1 MTSPEDF
8 LAQQEHDL
16 ISAAV
21 HTFHQQSGV
30 PVALGA
36 QVFPPTEIRIIE
48 GCGLRTDAMRNLRI
62 DSGSGVGG
70 RVFST
75 QRVMGVTD
83 YLRSQSISH
92 ELDAYVQEEGIRSL
106 AAAPVVVQRE
116 VRAVLY
122 AGVHAAV
129 RLSDRILEELTHA
142 ARNLEQGIAVMDATI
157 VLPKDQ
163 EPAELEEFV
172 AASEMLGGVAGTD
185 PVRSG
190 PEWEQIR
197 QAHTRLRILAT
208 QVSDPEVQREIEAI
222 SELLITSP
230 RMMHIHLST
239 REIDVLSCVA
249 MGLTNIEAA
258 AEMGVGA
265 ETVKS
270 YLRNCMR
277 KLDAHNRYEAVSSA
291 RSLGVIP

>member
-8 LAQQEHDL
+8 VARQEHDL
-16 ISAAV
+16 ISVAV

-30 PVALGA
+30 SVALGA
-36 QVFPPTEIRIIE
+36 QVIPPNEIRIIE
-48 GCGLRTDAMRNLRI
+48 GCGLHTDAMRNLRI

-75 QRVMGVTD
+75 QHVMGVTD

-92 ELDAYVQEEGIRSL
+92 ELDAYIQEEGIRSL
-106 AAAPVVVQRE
+106 AAAPVVVQRN

-142 ARNLEQGIAVMDATI
+142 ARNLEQDIAVMDATI
-157 VLPKDQ
+157 VVPEDR
-163 EPAELEEFV
+163 ERTCADEIVP
-172 AASEMLGGVAGTD
+172 SSDMLGSTAGTD
-185 PVRSG
+185 SIRSG

-197 QAHTRLRILAT
+197 QAHTRLRVLAT
-208 QVSDPEVQREIEAI
+208 RVNDPEVQREIEAI
-222 SELLITSP
+222 SDLLITSP

-239 REIDVLSCVA
+239 GEIDVLSCVA